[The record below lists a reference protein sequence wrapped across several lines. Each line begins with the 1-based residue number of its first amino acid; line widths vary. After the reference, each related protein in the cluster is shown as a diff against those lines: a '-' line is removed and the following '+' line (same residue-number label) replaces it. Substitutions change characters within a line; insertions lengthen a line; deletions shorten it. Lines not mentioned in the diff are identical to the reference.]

1 MIEAICKAI
10 FLLKRPIKC
19 QKMKLPQGN
28 VLDNKSIH
36 CQQKYQQDYLATW
49 VTVQEKGGSRQK
61 GLRLSNSHTATG
73 IICPFHW
80 AFQTLALLTNTKL
93 EAKDWKNTNQ
103 LQQDLVKVWLHLQ
116 QSENAL
122 KVLVVFTNYFRQLGS
137 ECNVI
142 LAYQTSYITVPCYL
156 VLSKCYSSD
165 KRDLSQ
171 TGLVMMSSPE
181 KSCFSQA
188 TCKYSLH
195 MIHPFWK
202 WCVCLHL
209 ATL

>member
-1 MIEAICKAI
+1 
-10 FLLKRPIKC
+10 
-19 QKMKLPQGN
+19 MKLPQRN

-61 GLRLSNSHTATG
+61 GLRLVSNRAVVQPQASFVLS
-73 IICPFHW
+73 IELFRRLQYSLI
-80 AFQTLALLTNTKL
+80 LS
-93 EAKDWKNTNQ
+93 WKQKTERTTNQ
-103 LQQDLVKVWLHLQ
+103 LQQALVKVWLHLQ

-156 VLSKCYSSD
+156 VLSKCCSD
-165 KRDLSQ
+165 TKETSL
-171 TGLVMMSSPE
+171 
-181 KSCFSQA
+181 KQA
-188 TCKYSLH
+188 
-195 MIHPFWK
+195 
-202 WCVCLHL
+202 
-209 ATL
+209 